1 MVSVSPVTVDSHDA
15 SSSCVS
21 WAAIIAGAL
30 AATALSLVLL
40 ILGAGVGLTMVSP
53 WSAQGAGTTAVAA
66 SAAAWLVFTQW
77 ASSGIGGYV
86 AGRMRIRWPGVDRD
100 EVLFRDTAH
109 GLLVWALAT
118 VLVSGLLASG
128 GAATVQS
135 SGSAVAAFTAQ
146 NSSGPRTSSAV
157 PTEYFA
163 DMLFRPG
170 DAATTTGIDA
180 PGIDPN
186 DDDAKGE
193 ASRILV
199 IGLTTGDVPA
209 ADKAQLAHLVATRT
223 GMPATD
229 AQARVDDVLARIETA
244 KSEIKAAADDARKAG
259 LTLALMTALSL
270 FVGAFIAGVAAAIGG
285 RQRDLV

>member
-1 MVSVSPVTVDSHDA
+1 MVSVSPELVDSQDA
-15 SSSCVS
+15 SGSCVS

-30 AATALSLVLL
+30 AASALSLVLL
-40 ILGAGVGLTMVSP
+40 ILGTGIGLTMVSP
-53 WSAQGAGTTAVAA
+53 WSAQGAGTTAIAA

-86 AGRMRIRWPGVDRD
+86 AGRMRLRWPGVDRD

-118 VLVSGLLASG
+118 VLVTGLLVAG
-128 GAATVQS
+128 GAATVRS
-135 SGSAVAAFTAQ
+135 GGSAVVAFTVQDSADA
-146 NSSGPRTSSAV
+146 PARTAV
-157 PTEYFA
+157 PTDYFA

-170 DAATTTGIDA
+170 GASTATGIEA
-180 PGIDPN
+180 PGIDPS

-199 IGLTTGDVPA
+199 IGLTKGDVPA
-209 ADKAQLAHLVATRT
+209 SDKVQLAHLVATRT
-223 GMPATD
+223 GMSPSD
-229 AQARVDDVLARIETA
+229 AQARVNDVLGQIETT
-244 KSEIKAAADDARKAG
+244 KSEAKAAAEDARKAG
-259 LTLALMTALSL
+259 LTIALVSALSL